1 MTDDITPLLLL
12 DLEIPIPLE
21 KEFTVPCCIRGYHI
35 YRWKQ
40 WKAEIGSILTSEP
53 EVRPGALVEDKYSI
67 AVLDNGQTIGH
78 VPKFLS
84 QLIFFFLKYEGTLS
98 IKVTGERRFS
108 FDLPQG
114 GMEIPADFVFKTVD
128 AKLHNQM
135 REKVLKELENFE
147 GRRKVGIDKSLKKKE
162 KKNKKYQKV
171 CFQFFNP

>member
-1 MTDDITPLLLL
+1 MP
-12 DLEIPIPLE
+12 
-21 KEFTVPCCIRGYHI
+21 
-35 YRWKQ
+35 
-40 WKAEIGSILTSEP
+40 
-53 EVRPGALVEDKYSI
+53 
-67 AVLDNGQTIGH
+67 
-78 VPKFLS
+78 FLS

-147 GRRKVGIDKSLKKKE
+147 GRRKVGINKSLKKKE
-162 KKNKKYQKV
+162 KKKKKYQKV

>member
-1 MTDDITPLLLL
+1 M
-12 DLEIPIPLE
+12 
-21 KEFTVPCCIRGYHI
+21 
-35 YRWKQ
+35 
-40 WKAEIGSILTSEP
+40 
-53 EVRPGALVEDKYSI
+53 RPGALAEDKYSI
-67 AVLDNGQTIGH
+67 AAVLDNGQTIGH

-108 FDLPQG
+108 FDLPQR

-162 KKNKKYQKV
+162 KKKKKYQKV
-171 CFQFFNP
+171 FSIFFLKPFLAISVLQIK

>member
-1 MTDDITPLLLL
+1 MH
-12 DLEIPIPLE
+12 
-21 KEFTVPCCIRGYHI
+21 HI

-67 AVLDNGQTIGH
+67 AAVLDNGQTIGH

-114 GMEIPADFVFKTVD
+114 GMEMPADFVFKTVD

-135 REKVLKELENFE
+135 REKVLKELENL
-147 GRRKVGIDKSLKKKE
+147 SLIHI
-162 KKNKKYQKV
+162 
-171 CFQFFNP
+171 

>member
-1 MTDDITPLLLL
+1 MTDDITSLLLL
-12 DLEIPIPLE
+12 DLEMPIPLE

-35 YRWKQ
+35 YSWKQ

-84 QLIFFFLKYEGTLS
+84 QLVFFFLKYEGTLS

-114 GMEIPADFVFKTVD
+114 GMEIPADFHLQNSQCKTFQSNER
-128 AKLHNQM
+128 KGSQGTG
-135 REKVLKELENFE
+135 NF
-147 GRRKVGIDKSLKKKE
+147 RRKE
-162 KKNKKYQKV
+162 KNW
-171 CFQFFNP
+171 

>member
-1 MTDDITPLLLL
+1 MKYNRLGSLKHL
-12 DLEIPIPLE
+12 
-21 KEFTVPCCIRGYHI
+21 
-35 YRWKQ
+35 KQ

-147 GRRKVGIDKSLKKKE
+147 GRRKVGMNKSLKKKE
-162 KKNKKYQKV
+162 KKKKKYQKV